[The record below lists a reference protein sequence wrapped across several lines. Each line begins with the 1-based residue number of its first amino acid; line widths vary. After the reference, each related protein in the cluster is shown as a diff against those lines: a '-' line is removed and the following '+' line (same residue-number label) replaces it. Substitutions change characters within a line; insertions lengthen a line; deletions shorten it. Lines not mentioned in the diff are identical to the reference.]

1 MRLDPPDIYDDGILQ
16 RPNRAQRLAP
26 HGKIQSMQIA
36 RDDKMASL
44 LMKIPSPWGG
54 ACDAPYYNEAL
65 RSADARSTVE
75 DRDGMI
81 DSMDDGLV
89 CLLFDD

>member
-1 MRLDPPDIYDDGILQ
+1 
-16 RPNRAQRLAP
+16 
-26 HGKIQSMQIA
+26 MQQA
-36 RDDKMASL
+36 RDETMASS

-54 ACDAPYYNEAL
+54 ASDAPYYNEAL

-81 DSMDDGLV
+81 DGMDDGLV
-89 CLLFDD
+89 SLLFDD